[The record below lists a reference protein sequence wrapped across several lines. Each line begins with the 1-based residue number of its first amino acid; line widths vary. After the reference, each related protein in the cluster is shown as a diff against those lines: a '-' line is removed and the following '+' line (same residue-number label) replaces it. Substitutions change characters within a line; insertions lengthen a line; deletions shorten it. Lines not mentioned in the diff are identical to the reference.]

1 MNISNDLPRLEG
13 YMILVFPP
21 DAEIS
26 QITQY
31 LSKNVEVDKYT
42 DCINITYAQVDDI
55 NSFELDDLLTELFA
69 LCDLDVIQTVC
80 KLFNGKPLIDIAF
93 YHNDIYPALVF
104 EGKNMEIIHLL
115 GADISIDPY

>member
-1 MNISNDLPRLEG
+1 MNTSNDLPRLEG

-26 QITQY
+26 QITQH
-31 LSKNVEVDKYT
+31 LPQNVEVDKYT
-42 DCINITYAQVDDI
+42 DCINITYAQVD
-55 NSFELDDLLTELFA
+55 NMYSFEIDDLLTELFL

-80 KLFNGKPLIDIAF
+80 KLFNGKPFIDIAF
-93 YHNDIYPALVF
+93 YHNEIYPALVF

-115 GADISIDPY
+115 SADISIDPY